1 MPSLTAASRIRPLAL
16 VCILATASLL
26 PALDY
31 GFGPGDETLIAR
43 REIHRGII
51 DHTARDPDRYRWLA
65 AHIVEPP
72 VRLLSTVMPRDQAF
86 DRVSTAFYFAA
97 IAGLLWSLFACLRL
111 WFTDD
116 AALIATLVAAC
127 TLRITMRQHD
137 YAPYS
142 FLEPIFVALSI
153 LAIHAGRYAW
163 LGALIALAS
172 FNRETAVFLVLLHL
186 VTSDWSRAAWIRTFV
201 YAAIWAAVFV
211 AVRIASGEGD
221 RYWSIDLILRTNLSQ
236 PRLALA
242 NITMLLGAFWLFA
255 VMGWSR
261 APGLVRR
268 SALIIP
274 AYLVTIA
281 IWGIWWEVRLLMPLY
296 PILLALALSYLTE
309 RPEWPAWV
317 LAGIFA
323 TAVAVNAFDYSVLVP
338 QQPLRYEMHQ
348 AIVDGTAPAPQRFR
362 VLVPWL
368 LDPMISVARSFAEP
382 DRAFRRVYTAFHFAA
397 LTALLGSVYAYA
409 RLWFSRERATIGALI
424 IGSTLHLVLRM
435 GEYWDFSPIPD
446 RTWFAP
452 WSLVE
457 PVFIA
462 AGLILLQRGQIRIA
476 AIVAAVAAFN
486 SEASIVIALASL
498 LLGRSAL
505 IVSAT
510 WVVTTIAVRAAI
522 GGFEWPALTLQDNL
536 AHVPSA
542 AINLFLFLGLT
553 ALLAIAGFRQAPR
566 PARLAM
572 IAATPLLLAVA
583 LFGFCWD
590 VRLLTPLYPLVAPL
604 VLSAALEVP
613 PSVTHG

>member
-1 MPSLTAASRIRPLAL
+1 MAAGRIRPLAL

-51 DHTARDPDRYRWLA
+51 AHTARDPDRYRWLA

-72 VRLLSTVMPRDQAF
+72 VRLLSNVMPRDQAY
-86 DRVSTAFYFAA
+86 DRVSTAFYLAA
-97 IAGLLWSLFACLRL
+97 VAGLLWSLFACLRL
-111 WFTDD
+111 WFADA

-153 LAIHAGRYAW
+153 LAIHAGRYTW
-163 LGALIALAS
+163 LGVLIALAS

-186 VTSDWSRAAWIRTFV
+186 VTSDWSRAAWIRTFA
-201 YAAIWAAVFV
+201 YGAIWAAVF
-211 AVRIASGEGD
+211 AGVRLASGEGD

-296 PILLALALSYLTE
+296 PMLFALALSYLTD

-338 QQPLRYEMHQ
+338 QQQLRYEMHQ

-382 DRAFRRVYTAFHFAA
+382 DHAFRRVYTAFHFAA

-409 RLWFSRERATIGALI
+409 RLWFSRERAMVGALI
-424 IGSTLHLVLRM
+424 VGSTLHLVLRM
-435 GEYWDFSPIPD
+435 GEYWDFSPIPG

-457 PVFIA
+457 PVFVA
-462 AGLILLQRGQIRIA
+462 AGLILLHRGQVMA
-476 AIVAAVAAFN
+476 ATIVTAVAALN
-486 SEASIVIALASL
+486 SDASIVLALTSL
-498 LLGRSAL
+498 LLRRNAFAITAAWL
-505 IVSAT
+505 
-510 WVVTTIAVRAAI
+510 VTTIAVRGWI
-522 GGFEWPALTLQDNL
+522 GGTEWPILTWHENL
-536 AHVPSA
+536 AHLPSS

-553 ALLAIAGFRQAPR
+553 ALLAVAGFRQAPR
-566 PARLAM
+566 PARLAV

-583 LFGFCWD
+583 VFGFWWD
-590 VRLLTPLYPLVAPL
+590 IRLLTPVYPLVAPL
-604 VLSAALEVP
+604 VLAAAFESASSA
-613 PSVTHG
+613 THG